1 MSKFLGRWLKIYEG
15 ELGLFFWSAL
25 LFFTI
30 HVSDILLNNFGE
42 TAFLKRFGVEY
53 LPVIYM
59 TNAVAT
65 FFIMSFLTG
74 IMARTPSSR
83 LLFFMLI
90 ICGTSVGAIR
100 FLIPFGFEMIYPV
113 IYVMKSQYEVLLGL
127 LFWDTA
133 NDLFNTRQSKRLFPL
148 LTAGGVLGGVTGSF
162 LTPMLA
168 RGIGIDNL
176 MLVYMGTALAGAVVV
191 GRMGSLFPFL
201 NRRETDKK
209 EKKPRASVLNE
220 LRKVLPIIRESTLA
234 KVLIFLTLVPNMV
247 IPIINFQ
254 FNFAVDQTFGTEGGM
269 LRFFGYFRGSMN
281 IVSFVLLL
289 FVGRIYGKWGLP
301 IALMFHPCNYVF
313 AFLAYLLKF
322 DIFSAMYSQL
332 STTVLRNTINNPAR
346 AVLMGLFPPEHRSV
360 VRPFL
365 RGTVVRIGILMGS
378 GAILLFQGIMHP
390 RFLSLIAIAFVFV
403 WIATTF
409 ILKKKYSAILLD
421 LISRNMLD
429 MKSLEEKD
437 VGQLFLDKKVQSQL
451 VENFLSC
458 KGSTCL
464 WYAGLIKSLGLR
476 DLDDHILAL
485 LKNQDERT
493 AAGLLEI
500 MSGDAGAKAIPL
512 FVELIR
518 KRSPGLT
525 IAVLKAAGR
534 MDAQISG
541 PFLRRVF
548 DIATHPQIKAYAVAG
563 LYSDNPEKYDPLIRS
578 WLSSGKMS
586 EQRAGIISAGKSEN
600 KEFIP
605 PLLQIIQGK
614 KDGPLISLTFEA
626 LRALNAGGLNE
637 IALPYLRHDSE
648 SVRKAAMESIH
659 ITDDDAIRAIIPLLG
674 DPSDL
679 VRNQALTKLHDASH
693 QNGEVLIESL
703 LLPNRKLKEG
713 IFSLLQSLQIRNL
726 DILKF
731 ARSQMVRA
739 YINVAE
745 AVALEH
751 LPESPEKRLLADHL
765 IQKKKARVD
774 TVLRVLSAQDRTG
787 HLRLIYRGVLSADS
801 RQRANAVEALEDIL
815 GNVLSKGMVPLLE
828 DFSPGQC
835 LEAGRRFV
843 QPPRFDSAPETFY
856 THLLSKKDW
865 VTVILSLHMMDKQ
878 GMDVLEK
885 IDMEPLLNSGNPF
898 VRESA
903 KRYAERSGPH
913 SLPKEIKMETGI
925 SVPDKILHL
934 KSIQIFEGLS
944 VSELAAIASVT
955 QEVVFPRETAII
967 KEGERGETMYM
978 IIEGEVSVI
987 KEFQGGSEVVLD
999 RIKAGD
1005 YFGEMALFEDLVRS
1019 ASIRTEADTR
1029 VLVLDKR
1036 EFTEIVREYPLIA
1049 LQICKVLG
1057 QRLRK
1062 LHERIRQYEKEPSPT
1077 CPDSLPANSG
1087 A

>member
-15 ELGLFFWSAL
+15 ELSLFFWSTL

-59 TNAVAT
+59 TNAVTT
-65 FFIMSFLTG
+65 FFLMSFLTG

-83 LLFFMLI
+83 LLYYMLI

-100 FLIPFGFEMIYPV
+100 LLIPLGFEMIYPV
-113 IYVMKSQYEVLLGL
+113 IYIMKSQYEVLLGL

-162 LTPMLA
+162 LTPMVA

-176 MLVYMGTALAGAVVV
+176 MFVYLGTALAGAMVV
-191 GRMGSLFPFL
+191 GRMGSLFPLL
-201 NRRETDKK
+201 NRMES
-209 EKKPRASVLNE
+209 EKKGKKTRSSILNE
-220 LRKVLPIIRESTLA
+220 LRKVIPILRESTLA
-234 KVLIFLTLVPNMV
+234 KILVVLTLVPNIV
-247 IPIINFQ
+247 IPIINFE

-269 LRFFGYFRGSMN
+269 LKFFGYFRGSMN

-301 IALMFHPCNYVF
+301 IALMFHPINYVI

-365 RGTVVRIGILMGS
+365 RGTVVRIGILLGS
-378 GAILLFQGIMHP
+378 GTILLFQGVMHP
-390 RFLSLIAIAFVFV
+390 RYLSIIAIAFVSI
-403 WIATTF
+403 WIVTTF
-409 ILKKKYSAILLD
+409 ILKRRYSAILLD

-437 VGQLFLDKKVQSQL
+437 VGHLFLDKKVQSQL

-458 KGSTCL
+458 KGATCL
-464 WYAGLIKSLGLR
+464 WYAGLIKSLGLKN
-476 DLDDHILAL
+476 LDDHILAV
-485 LKNQDERT
+485 LKNQDEKT
-493 AAGLLEI
+493 AIGLLEI

-512 FVELIR
+512 FVDLIK
-518 KRSPGLT
+518 KRSPNLT
-525 IAVLKAAGR
+525 LATLKAAGR
-534 MDAQISG
+534 IDPKISG
-541 PFLRRVF
+541 AFLRRAF
-548 DIATHPQIKAYAVAG
+548 EAATHPQIKAYAVAG
-563 LYSDNPEKYDPLIRS
+563 LYSENPQEYDPLILS
-578 WLSSGKMS
+578 WLSSAEAS
-586 EQRAGIISAGKSEN
+586 EQKAGIISAGKSGN
-600 KEFIP
+600 AEFIP
-605 PLLQIIQGK
+605 PLLHVLQK
-614 KDGPLISLTFEA
+614 KQDSSLISLILEA
-626 LRALNAGGLNE
+626 LRGLEAEGLNE

-648 SVRKAAMESIH
+648 SVRKSAMESIN
-659 ITDDDAIRAIIPLLG
+659 ITEDDSVRAIIPLLG
-674 DPSDL
+674 DPSDI
-679 VRNQALTKLHDASH
+679 VRDQALAKLQDSSY
-693 QNGEVLIESL
+693 QSGEVLIESL
-703 LLPNRKLKEG
+703 SLPNRRLKEG
-713 IFSLLQSLQIRNL
+713 VFSLLQSLQIRDL

-731 ARSQMVRA
+731 AKSQMVRA
-739 YINVAE
+739 YMNVAE
-745 AVALEH
+745 VKAIEH
-751 LPESPEKRLLADHL
+751 LPESPEKKLLADHL
-765 IQKKKARVD
+765 LQMKKERAD
-774 TVLRVLSAQDRTG
+774 MVLRVLSAQDPTG
-787 HLRLIYRGVLSADS
+787 HLRLIHRGVLSADA
-801 RQRANAVEALEDIL
+801 RQRANAVEAMEDIL
-815 GNVLSKGMVPLLE
+815 GSVLSRGMIPLLE
-828 DFSPGQC
+828 DLSPSQC
-835 LEAGRRFV
+835 LEAGKKFFE
-843 QPPRFDSAPETFY
+843 PPRLDSIPEALHA
-856 THLLSKKDW
+856 HLLLKKDW
-865 VTVILSLHMMDKQ
+865 VTVILSLSMVEKQ
-878 GMDVLEK
+878 GIDILEK
-885 IDMEPLLNSGNPF
+885 IDMEPLLNSGNRF

-903 KRYAERSGPH
+903 RRYAERSGPH
-913 SLPKEIKMETGI
+913 SLQKEQKMETGI
-925 SVPDKILHL
+925 SIPDKILHL
-934 KSIQIFEGLS
+934 KSIHIFEGLS

-955 QEVVFPRETAII
+955 EEVIFPKGTDII

-978 IIEGEVSVI
+978 IIDGGVLVI
-987 KEFQGGSEVVLD
+987 KGSQGGTEIVLD
-999 RIKAGD
+999 RIKTGD
-1005 YFGEMALFEDLVRS
+1005 YFGEMALFEDLLRS
-1019 ASIRTEADTR
+1019 ASIRTEEDTK

-1049 LQICKVLG
+1049 LQICKVLS

-1062 LHERIRQYEKEPSPT
+1062 LHERIQHYEHSPA

>member
-1 MSKFLGRWLKIYEG
+1 MSKFLGKWLKIYEG

-30 HVSDILLNNFGE
+30 HISDILLNNFGE

-59 TNAVAT
+59 INAVST

-83 LLFFMLI
+83 LLYYMLI
-90 ICGTSVGAIR
+90 ICGTSIGAIR
-100 FLIPFGFEMIYPV
+100 FLIPFGFDMIYPL
-113 IYVMKSQYEVLLGL
+113 IYIMKSQYEVLLGL

-148 LTAGGVLGGVTGSF
+148 LTAGGVLGGVSGSF

-168 RGIGIDNL
+168 RELGIDNL
-176 MLVYMGTALAGAVVV
+176 MFVYLGTALAGAVVV
-191 GRMGSLFPFL
+191 GRMGSLFPSL
-201 NRRETDKK
+201 IRRENEKSDKK
-209 EKKPRASVLNE
+209 TRSSILSE
-220 LRKVLPIIRESTLA
+220 LRKVLPIIKESTLA
-234 KVLIFLTLVPNMV
+234 KVLIVLTLIPNMV

-301 IALMFHPCNYVF
+301 IALMFHPCNYVI

-346 AVLMGLFPPEHRSV
+346 AVLMGLFPPEHRSA

-365 RGTVVRIGILMGS
+365 RGTVVRIGILTGS
-378 GAILLFQGIMHP
+378 GTILLFQGIMHP
-390 RFLSLIAIAFVFV
+390 RFLSIIAITFVFV
-403 WIATTF
+403 WILTTF
-409 ILKKKYSAILLD
+409 ILKRRYSAILLD

-451 VENFLSC
+451 VQNFLSC
-458 KGSTCL
+458 KGATCL
-464 WYAGLIKSLGLR
+464 WYAGLIKSLGLKN
-476 DLDDHILAL
+476 LDDHILAL

-500 MSGDAGAKAIPL
+500 ISGNAGAKAIPL

-518 KRSPGLT
+518 KRSPRLT
-525 IAVLKAAGR
+525 LATLKAAGR
-534 MDAQISG
+534 MDPQISG
-541 PFLRRVF
+541 SFLRKVF
-548 DIATHPQIKAYAVAG
+548 DVAEEPQIKAYAVAG
-563 LYSDNPEKYDPLIRS
+563 LYRENPEKYTPLIRS
-578 WLSSGKMS
+578 WLSSEEIS
-586 EQRAGIISAGKSEN
+586 EQKAGIISAGKSGN
-600 KEFIP
+600 AEFV
-605 PLLQIIQGK
+605 PLLMHILHGK
-614 KDGPLISLTFEA
+614 QDGSLISLTLEA
-626 LRALNAGGLNE
+626 LRGLNAGGLNE
-637 IALPYLRHDSE
+637 TALPYLRHGSE
-648 SVRKAAMESIH
+648 SVRRAAMESIE

-674 DPSDL
+674 DPSDI
-679 VRNQALTKLHDASH
+679 VRDQALAKLLDASH
-693 QNGEVLIESL
+693 QSGEVLIESL
-703 LLPNRKLKEG
+703 VLPNRRLKEG
-713 IFSLLQSLQIRNL
+713 IFALLQSLQIRDL
-726 DILKF
+726 DIMKF

-745 AVALEH
+745 MEALEH

-765 IQKKKARVD
+765 LQKKKERVD

-787 HLRLIYRGVLSADS
+787 HLRLIRKGVLSADG

-815 GNVLSKGMVPLLE
+815 GNVLSLGMIPLIE
-828 DFSPGQC
+828 DLSPSQC
-835 LEAGRRFV
+835 LQTGRKFL
-843 QPPRFDSAPETFY
+843 QPPRFDSTPETLHV
-856 THLLSKKDW
+856 HLLSKKDW
-865 VTVILSLHMMDKQ
+865 VTLVLSLHMIEKQ
-878 GMDVLEK
+878 GIDILKK

-903 KRYAERSGPH
+903 RRCAERSGLH
-913 SLPKEIKMETGI
+913 SAPKELKMETGI

-934 KSIQIFEGLS
+934 KGIHIFEGLS
-944 VSELAAIASVT
+944 VSELAAIASIT
-955 QEVVFPRETAII
+955 EEVVFPKGTAII
-967 KEGERGETMYM
+967 KEDERGETMYM
-978 IIEGEVSVI
+978 IIDGEVSVI
-987 KEFQGGSEVVLD
+987 KGSQGGSEIVLD

-1005 YFGEMALFEDLVRS
+1005 YFGEMALFEDLKRS
-1019 ASIRTEADTR
+1019 ATIRTEQDTK
-1029 VLVLDKR
+1029 VLVLDKQ

-1049 LQICKVLG
+1049 LQICKVLS
-1057 QRLRK
+1057 QRLRN
-1062 LHERIRQYEKEPSPT
+1062 LHERIQHYEKES
-1077 CPDSLPANSG
+1077 SNEK
-1087 A
+1087 